1 MVHTLTLQTLALLVT
16 TASLTPISDGKGG
29 EDTATVN
36 LVVSDKV
43 DPNNAPDAV
52 DDNGAGDKNE
62 DITGNVL
69 GNDTDPDGDDLTAT
83 LTTGPANG
91 SVVLNDDGSYT
102 YTPNAGFVGNDSF
115 TYTISDG
122 KGGEDTATVNL
133 VVSDKVD
140 PNNAPDAVDDNGAGD
155 KNEDITGNVLGNDT
169 DPDGD
174 DLTATLTTGPAN
186 GSVVLND
193 DGSYTY
199 TPNTG
204 FVGNDS
210 FTYTI
215 SDGKGGEDTATVNL
229 VVSDKVDPNNAP
241 DAVDDNGA
249 GDKNEDITGNV
260 LGNDTDP
267 DGDDLT
273 ATLTTGPANGSVVL
287 NDDGSYTYTPN
298 AGFVGNDSFTY
309 TISDGKGGE
318 DTATVNLVVSDK
330 VDPNNAPDAVDDN
343 GAGDK
348 NEDITGNVLGNDTDP
363 DGDDLTATLTTGPA
377 NGSVVLN
384 DDGSYTYTPNAGF
397 VGNDSFTYTISDGKG
412 GEDTATVNLVVSD
425 KVDPNNAPDAVD
437 DNGAGD
443 KNEDITGN
451 VLGNDTD
458 PDGDD
463 LTATL
468 TTGPANGSVVLN
480 DDGSYTYTPNTGF
493 VGNDSFTYTISDGKG
508 GEDTATVNLVV
519 SDAVDPNN
527 APDAVDDS
535 ETTDYGTPVSGNVLG
550 NDSDPDGD
558 DLTAT
563 LATGPTNGSV
573 VLNDDGS
580 YTYTPDDGFSGED
593 TFTYT
598 IDDGNGGTD
607 TATVTI
613 TVGEEQNQDPDA
625 VDDANTT
632 TEGTPVSGS
641 VLDNDS
647 DPDGDDLTATLA
659 TGPLNGSVVLN
670 DDGTYT
676 YTPDDGFT
684 GNDSFTYTISDGN
697 GGEDTATV
705 VISVS
710 DAPNQDPDAV
720 DDSETTDY
728 GTPVSG
734 NVLGND
740 SDPDGDDLTATLAT
754 GPANGSV
761 VLNDDGSYTYTPDDG
776 FSGEDTFTYTI
787 DDGNGG
793 TDTATVTITVGEEQ
807 NQDPDAVDDANTTTE
822 GTPVSGSVLD
832 NDSDPDGD
840 DLTAT
845 LATGP
850 LNGSV
855 VLNDDGTYTYTPDDG
870 FTGNDSFTYTISD
883 GNGGEDTAT
892 VVISVSDAPNQDPDA
907 VDDSE
912 TTDYGT
918 PVSGNVLGNDSDPD
932 GDDLTATL
940 ATGPLNGSVVLNDD
954 GSYTYTPDDGFSG
967 EDTFTYTIDD
977 GNGGTDTATV
987 TITVGE
993 EQNQDPDAVDDA
1005 NTTTEGTPVSGS
1017 VLDNDSDP
1025 DGDDLTATLAT
1036 GPLNGSV
1043 VLNDD
1048 GTYTY
1053 TPDDGFTGNDSFT
1066 YTISDGNGGEDTAT
1080 VVINVSDAPNQDPDA
1095 VDDSETTDYGTPVSG
1110 NVLGNDSDPDGD
1122 DLTATLATG
1131 PLNGSVV
1138 LNDDGSYTYTP
1149 DDGFSGEDTFTYTID
1164 DGNGGTDT
1172 ATVTITVG
1180 EEKNQD
1186 PDAVDDANTTTE
1198 GTPVSGSVLDNDSD
1212 PDGDDLT
1219 ATLATGP
1226 LNGSVVLNDDGTY
1239 TYTPDDGFTGNDSFT
1254 YTISD
1259 GKGGEDTATVVINVS
1274 DAPNQ
1279 DPDAVDDSETT
1290 DYGTPV
1296 SGNVLG
1302 NDSDPD
1308 GDDLTATLATGPLNG
1323 SVVLNDDGTYTYTPD
1338 DGFTGN
1344 DSFTYT
1350 ISDGNGGE
1358 DTATVVISVSDAPN
1372 QDPDAVDDSETTDYG
1387 TPVSGNVLGND
1398 SDPDGDDL
1406 TATLATGPLNG
1417 SVVLNDD
1424 GSYTYTPDDGF
1435 SGEDTFTYTIDD
1447 GNGGTD
1453 TATVTITVGE
1463 EQNQDPDAVDDAN
1476 TTTEGTPVSG
1486 SVLDND
1492 SDPDGDDLTATL
1504 ATGPLNGSVVL
1515 NDDGTY
1521 TYTPDDGF
1529 TGNDSFTYTI
1539 SDGNGGEDTATVVI
1553 NVSDAP
1559 NQDPDAVDDSETT
1572 DYGTPV
1578 SGNVLGNDSDPDG
1591 DDLTA
1596 TLATGPTNGSVVL
1609 NDDGS
1614 YTYTPDDGFSGEDT
1628 FTYTIDDGNG
1638 GTDTATVTITV
1649 GEEKNQDP
1657 DAVDDANTTTEG
1669 TPVSGSVLDN
1679 DSDPD
1684 GDDLTATLATGPLNG
1699 SVVLNDDGTYTYTPD
1714 DGFTGND
1721 SFTYT
1726 ISDGKGGEDTATVVI
1741 SVSDAPNQDPDAV
1754 DDSETTDYGTPVS
1767 GNVLGNDTDPDGDD
1781 LTATLATGPLN
1792 GSVVLNDDGSYTYT
1806 PDDGFSGEDTFTY
1819 TIDDGNG
1826 GTDTATVTI
1835 TVGEEKNQDPDA
1847 VDDANTTTEGTP
1859 VSGSV
1864 LDNDSDPDGDDLT
1877 ATLATGPLNGS
1888 VVLNDD
1894 GTYTYTPDDGFTGN
1908 DSFTYTI
1915 SDGKGGEDTATV
1927 VISVSD
1933 APNQDPDA
1941 VDDSETTDYGTPVS
1955 GNVLGNDTDPDGDD
1969 LTATLATGPLNGSVV
1984 LNDDGS
1990 YTYTPDD
1997 GFSGEDTFT
2006 YTIDDG
2012 NGGTDTATVTI
2023 TVGEEKNQDP
2033 DAVDDANTTTEGTPV
2048 SGSVLDNDSD
2058 PDGDDLTA
2066 TLATGPLNGSVVL
2079 NDDGTYTYTPDDGF
2093 TGNDS
2098 FTYTISDGKGGEDT
2112 ATVVISVSDAPNQD
2126 PDAVDDSETTDYGTP
2141 VSGNVLGND
2150 TDPDGDDL
2158 TATLATGPTNG
2169 SVVLNDDGSYT
2180 YTPDDGFSGEDTFT
2194 YTIDDGN
2201 GGTDTATVTITVGE
2215 EKNQDPD
2222 AVDDANT
2229 TTEGTPVSGSVLDN
2243 DSDPDGDDL
2252 TATLATGPLN
2262 GSVVLNDDGTY
2273 TYTPDDGFTG
2283 NDSFTYTISDGK
2295 GGEDTATVVISVSDA
2310 PNQDPDAVD
2319 DSETTDYGTPV
2330 SGNVLGND
2338 TDPDGDDLT
2347 ATLAT
2352 GPLNG
2357 SVVLN
2362 DDGSYTYTPDDG
2374 FSGEDTFTYTIDDGN
2389 GGTDTAT
2396 VTITVGDK
2404 TNQDPIAEDDA
2415 EDTAFETP
2423 VTGNVLDN
2431 DSDPDGD
2438 DLTATLATGPS
2449 NGSVVLNEDG
2459 SYTYTPDDGFSGDD
2473 SFTYTISD
2481 GNGGTDTAT
2490 VFIWVAEDDNQDP
2503 DAVDD
2508 AEDTAFET
2516 PVSGNV
2522 LDNDSD
2528 PDGDDLTATL
2538 ATGPSN
2544 GSVVLN
2550 EDGSYTYTPDDGF
2563 YGDDSFTYTIDD
2575 GNGGTDTA
2583 TVSIWVAEPTK
2594 INAEIVGEDMIWEGE
2609 AESYKV
2615 QLDQEVTQ
2623 DTWFAI
2629 EVNDGS
2635 ANRIDR
2641 NDYDVANQDIIWG
2654 GYFDTRYAD
2663 GTIAN
2668 VYWDKVPFY
2677 NYDGSWSY
2685 RDAVGPNGTDNWDYT
2700 VMNEGVVYADGK
2712 FYVKVEAGETM
2723 SDSFDI
2729 KSWSEQFTVDRDSD
2743 FTKNNPNYEEGD
2755 ETLTINLVG
2764 TAGNDNDVITADD
2777 SLEVTIVD
2785 ETNYKFV
2792 SPIAL
2797 DLNGD
2802 GQINVTGSSTAK
2814 DSDREEIGATV
2825 EFDIDGD
2832 GDLDTIEWLD
2842 GSGDALLVDNRDGNA
2857 ASDMDG
2863 ARLFGDQG
2871 GLYANG
2877 FEKLSALDANGDGT
2891 LNGDELEG
2899 LELWVDDGDAIVE
2912 EGEMQTLTQ
2921 HGITE
2926 ISVEMNEV
2934 VDADGNTLMRST
2946 ATTQDGRT
2954 ILSEDVWFASE
2965 IEDEAAD
2972 ETDIMPIIVDDWSAA
2987 G

>member
-1 MVHTLTLQTLALLVT
+1 MTYQGSANRTYKINGKSSDYCWKTMDDGRGIIVWKPGTDWYHLLEFGTFIQFNDGKVESGSDTHEFCFHGDENPHNQAPDAKDDVAVTDEDTAVYGNVLDNDRDPDGDDLWVSLVT
-16 TASLTPISDGKGG
+16 APDSGNVVLNEDGTYTYTPNAGFSGFDSFTYLIDDGMGGTDTAVVYIQVNPVDTNSAPITMDDVAYTNAGTSVSGSVLDNDSDPDGDMLNVSLTVGPDSGTVVLNADGTYTYTPNAGFSGFDSFTYTADDGNGGTSSSIVWIQIKHVDTNSAPIANDDSASTTEDTAITGSVLGNDSDPDGDALTTSLAIDAENGSVVVNADGTYTYTPNAGFTGTDTFSYFLNDGKGG
-29 EDTATVN
+29 IDTAVVTITVTEATGG
-36 LVVSDKV
+36 
-43 DPNNAPDAV
+43 NNAPV
-52 DDNGAGDKNE
+52 GNDDSGTGEKGE

-83 LTTGPANG
+83 LATGPANG

-102 YTPNAGFVGNDSF
+102 YTPNTGFVGNDSF

-140 PNNAPDAVDDNGAGD
+140 PNNAPDAVDDSGAGDKNEDITGNVLGNDTDPDGDDLTASLTTGPANGSVVLNDDGSYTYTPNTGFVGNDSFTYTISDGKGGEDTATVNLVVSDKVDPNNAPDAVDDSGAGD

-241 DAVDDNGA
+241 DAVDDSGA

-273 ATLTTGPANGSVVL
+273 ASLTTGPANGSVVL

-298 AGFVGNDSFTY
+298 TGFVGNDSFTY

-330 VDPNNAPDAVDDN
+330 VDPNNAPDAVDD
-343 GAGDK
+343 
-348 NEDITGNVLGNDTDP
+348 
-363 DGDDLTATLTTGPA
+363 
-377 NGSVVLN
+377 S
-384 DDGSYTYTPNAGF
+384 
-397 VGNDSFTYTISDGKG
+397 
-412 GEDTATVNLVVSD
+412 
-425 KVDPNNAPDAVD
+425 
-437 DNGAGD
+437 GAGD

-519 SDAVDPNN
+519 SDKVDPNNAPDAVDDSGAGDKNEDITGNVLGNDTDPDGDDLTASLTTGPANGSVVLNDDGSYTYTPNTGFVGNDSFTYTISDGKGGEDTATVNLVVSDKVDPNNAPDAVDDSGAGDKNEDITGNVLGNDTDPDGDDLTASLATGPANGSVVLNDDGSYTYTPNTGFVGNDSFTYTISDGKGGEDTATVNLVVSDKVDPNNAPDAVDDSGAGDKNEDITGNVLGNDTDPDGDDLTATLATGPANGSVVLNDDGSYTYTPNTGFVGNDSFTYTISDGKGGEDTATVNLVVSDKVDPNNAPDAVDDSGAGDKNEDITGNVLGNDTDPDGDDLTATLATGPANGSVVLNDDGSYTYTPNTGFVGNDSFTYTISDGKGGEDTATVNLVVSDKVDPNN

-550 NDSDPDGD
+550 NDTDPDGD

-563 LATGPTNGSV
+563 LATGPANGSV

-598 IDDGNGGTD
+598 IDDGNGGSD

-684 GNDSFTYTISDGN
+684 GNDSFTYTISDGK

-734 NVLGND
+734 NMLGND
-740 SDPDGDDLTATLAT
+740 TDPDGDDLTATLAT

-793 TDTATVTITVGEEQ
+793 
-807 NQDPDAVDDANTTTE
+807 
-822 GTPVSGSVLD
+822 S
-832 NDSDPDGD
+832 
-840 DLTAT
+840 
-845 LATGP
+845 
-850 LNGSV
+850 
-855 VLNDDGTYTYTPDDG
+855 
-870 FTGNDSFTYTISD
+870 
-883 GNGGEDTAT
+883 
-892 VVISVSDAPNQDPDA
+892 
-907 VDDSE
+907 
-912 TTDYGT
+912 
-918 PVSGNVLGNDSDPD
+918 
-932 GDDLTATL
+932 
-940 ATGPLNGSVVLNDD
+940 
-954 GSYTYTPDDGFSG
+954 
-967 EDTFTYTIDD
+967 
-977 GNGGTDTATV
+977 
-987 TITVGE
+987 
-993 EQNQDPDAVDDA
+993 
-1005 NTTTEGTPVSGS
+1005 
-1017 VLDNDSDP
+1017 
-1025 DGDDLTATLAT
+1025 
-1036 GPLNGSV
+1036 
-1043 VLNDD
+1043 
-1048 GTYTY
+1048 
-1053 TPDDGFTGNDSFT
+1053 
-1066 YTISDGNGGEDTAT
+1066 
-1080 VVINVSDAPNQDPDA
+1080 
-1095 VDDSETTDYGTPVSG
+1095 
-1110 NVLGNDSDPDGD
+1110 
-1122 DLTATLATG
+1122 
-1131 PLNGSVV
+1131 
-1138 LNDDGSYTYTP
+1138 
-1149 DDGFSGEDTFTYTID
+1149 
-1164 DGNGGTDT
+1164 
-1172 ATVTITVG
+1172 
-1180 EEKNQD
+1180 
-1186 PDAVDDANTTTE
+1186 
-1198 GTPVSGSVLDNDSD
+1198 
-1212 PDGDDLT
+1212 
-1219 ATLATGP
+1219 
-1226 LNGSVVLNDDGTY
+1226 
-1239 TYTPDDGFTGNDSFT
+1239 
-1254 YTISD
+1254 
-1259 GKGGEDTATVVINVS
+1259 
-1274 DAPNQ
+1274 
-1279 DPDAVDDSETT
+1279 
-1290 DYGTPV
+1290 
-1296 SGNVLG
+1296 
-1302 NDSDPD
+1302 
-1308 GDDLTATLATGPLNG
+1308 
-1323 SVVLNDDGTYTYTPD
+1323 
-1338 DGFTGN
+1338 
-1344 DSFTYT
+1344 
-1350 ISDGNGGE
+1350 
-1358 DTATVVISVSDAPN
+1358 
-1372 QDPDAVDDSETTDYG
+1372 
-1387 TPVSGNVLGND
+1387 
-1398 SDPDGDDL
+1398 
-1406 TATLATGPLNG
+1406 
-1417 SVVLNDD
+1417 
-1424 GSYTYTPDDGF
+1424 
-1435 SGEDTFTYTIDD
+1435 
-1447 GNGGTD
+1447 
-1453 TATVTITVGE
+1453 
-1463 EQNQDPDAVDDAN
+1463 
-1476 TTTEGTPVSG
+1476 
-1486 SVLDND
+1486 
-1492 SDPDGDDLTATL
+1492 
-1504 ATGPLNGSVVL
+1504 
-1515 NDDGTY
+1515 
-1521 TYTPDDGF
+1521 
-1529 TGNDSFTYTI
+1529 
-1539 SDGNGGEDTATVVI
+1539 
-1553 NVSDAP
+1553 
-1559 NQDPDAVDDSETT
+1559 
-1572 DYGTPV
+1572 
-1578 SGNVLGNDSDPDG
+1578 
-1591 DDLTA
+1591 
-1596 TLATGPTNGSVVL
+1596 
-1609 NDDGS
+1609 
-1614 YTYTPDDGFSGEDT
+1614 
-1628 FTYTIDDGNG
+1628 
-1638 GTDTATVTITV
+1638 DTATVTITV

-1781 LTATLATGPLN
+1781 LTATLATGPAN

-1826 GTDTATVTI
+1826 GSDTATVTITVGEEKNQDPDAVDDANTTTEGTPVSGSVLDNDSDPDGDDLTATLATGPLNGSVVLNDDGTYTYTPDDGFTGNDSFTYTISDGKGGEDTATVVISVGDAPNQDPDAVDDSETTDYGTPVSGNVLGNDTDPDGDDLTATLATGPANGSVVLNDDGSYTYTPDDGFSGEDTFTYTIDDGNGGSDTATVTI

-1969 LTATLATGPLNGSVV
+1969 LTATLATGPANGSVV

-2012 NGGTDTATVTI
+2012 NGGSDTATVTI
-2023 TVGEEKNQDP
+2023 TVGEEQNQDP
-2033 DAVDDANTTTEGTPV
+2033 DAVDDDNTTTEGTPV

-2112 ATVVISVSDAPNQD
+2112 ATVVINVSDAPNQD

-2150 TDPDGDDL
+2150 SDPDGDDL
-2158 TATLATGPTNG
+2158 TATLATGPANG

-2180 YTPDDGFSGEDTFT
+2180 YTPDDGFSGDDSFT

-2201 GGTDTATVTITVGE
+2201 GGSDTATVTITVGE

-2262 GSVVLNDDGTY
+2262 GSVVLNDDWY
-2273 TYTPDDGFTG
+2273 IHLH
-2283 NDSFTYTISDGK
+2283 S
-2295 GGEDTATVVISVSDA
+2295 
-2310 PNQDPDAVD
+2310 
-2319 DSETTDYGTPV
+2319 
-2330 SGNVLGND
+2330 
-2338 TDPDGDDLT
+2338 
-2347 ATLAT
+2347 
-2352 GPLNG
+2352 
-2357 SVVLN
+2357 
-2362 DDGSYTYTPDDG
+2362 
-2374 FSGEDTFTYTIDDGN
+2374 
-2389 GGTDTAT
+2389 
-2396 VTITVGDK
+2396 
-2404 TNQDPIAEDDA
+2404 
-2415 EDTAFETP
+2415 
-2423 VTGNVLDN
+2423 
-2431 DSDPDGD
+2431 
-2438 DLTATLATGPS
+2438 
-2449 NGSVVLNEDG
+2449 
-2459 SYTYTPDDGFSGDD
+2459 
-2473 SFTYTISD
+2473 
-2481 GNGGTDTAT
+2481 
-2490 VFIWVAEDDNQDP
+2490 
-2503 DAVDD
+2503 
-2508 AEDTAFET
+2508 
-2516 PVSGNV
+2516 
-2522 LDNDSD
+2522 
-2528 PDGDDLTATL
+2528 
-2538 ATGPSN
+2538 
-2544 GSVVLN
+2544 
-2550 EDGSYTYTPDDGF
+2550 
-2563 YGDDSFTYTIDD
+2563 
-2575 GNGGTDTA
+2575 
-2583 TVSIWVAEPTK
+2583 
-2594 INAEIVGEDMIWEGE
+2594 
-2609 AESYKV
+2609 
-2615 QLDQEVTQ
+2615 
-2623 DTWFAI
+2623 
-2629 EVNDGS
+2629 
-2635 ANRIDR
+2635 
-2641 NDYDVANQDIIWG
+2641 
-2654 GYFDTRYAD
+2654 
-2663 GTIAN
+2663 
-2668 VYWDKVPFY
+2668 
-2677 NYDGSWSY
+2677 
-2685 RDAVGPNGTDNWDYT
+2685 
-2700 VMNEGVVYADGK
+2700 
-2712 FYVKVEAGETM
+2712 
-2723 SDSFDI
+2723 
-2729 KSWSEQFTVDRDSD
+2729 
-2743 FTKNNPNYEEGD
+2743 
-2755 ETLTINLVG
+2755 
-2764 TAGNDNDVITADD
+2764 
-2777 SLEVTIVD
+2777 
-2785 ETNYKFV
+2785 
-2792 SPIAL
+2792 
-2797 DLNGD
+2797 
-2802 GQINVTGSSTAK
+2802 
-2814 DSDREEIGATV
+2814 
-2825 EFDIDGD
+2825 
-2832 GDLDTIEWLD
+2832 
-2842 GSGDALLVDNRDGNA
+2842 
-2857 ASDMDG
+2857 
-2863 ARLFGDQG
+2863 
-2871 GLYANG
+2871 
-2877 FEKLSALDANGDGT
+2877 
-2891 LNGDELEG
+2891 
-2899 LELWVDDGDAIVE
+2899 
-2912 EGEMQTLTQ
+2912 
-2921 HGITE
+2921 
-2926 ISVEMNEV
+2926 
-2934 VDADGNTLMRST
+2934 
-2946 ATTQDGRT
+2946 
-2954 ILSEDVWFASE
+2954 
-2965 IEDEAAD
+2965 
-2972 ETDIMPIIVDDWSAA
+2972 
-2987 G
+2987 